1 MNKCICVK
9 HPLDIPKVYTKRV
22 ISPVFE
28 RVKKGDTFTYV
39 LNYEGS
45 ELLDIPIRVELYDC
59 KSGRHLYSIAK
70 KSFEKFFVDLE
81 DYRED
86 TINELL
92 KRS

>member
-9 HPLDIPKVYTKRV
+9 HPLDIPKKYTRRV

-28 RVKKGDTFTYV
+28 KVKKGDTFTYI

-59 KSGRHLYSIAK
+59 KSGRHLYSIAR
-70 KSFEKFFVDLE
+70 KSFEKFFVDL
-81 DYRED
+81 DVYRED

-92 KRS
+92 K

>member
-1 MNKCICVK
+1 MNKCICFK
-9 HPLDIPKVYTKRV
+9 HPLDIPKDYTKRV

-70 KSFEKFFVDLE
+70 KSFEKFFVDL
-81 DYRED
+81 DVYRED

-92 KRS
+92 K

>member
-28 RVKKGDTFTYV
+28 KVKKGDTFTYI

-45 ELLDIPIRVELYDC
+45 ELLDIPIRVELYYC

-70 KSFEKFFVDLE
+70 KSFEKFFVDL
-81 DYRED
+81 DVYRED

-92 KRS
+92 K

>member
-9 HPLDIPKVYTKRV
+9 HPLDVPKKYTRRV

-28 RVKKGDTFTYV
+28 KVKKGDTFTYI

-45 ELLDIPIRVELYDC
+45 ELLDIPIRVELYEC

-70 KSFEKFFVDLE
+70 KSFEKFFVDL
-81 DYRED
+81 DVYRED

-92 KRS
+92 K

>member
-28 RVKKGDTFTYV
+28 KVKKGDTFTYV
-39 LNYEGS
+39 LNYEEA
-45 ELLDIPIRVELYDC
+45 ELFNFPIRVELYDC

-81 DYRED
+81 VYREKQID
-86 TINELL
+86 KILEI
-92 KRS
+92 

>member
-28 RVKKGDTFTYV
+28 RVKKGDTFTYIT
-39 LNYEGS
+39 NWGDMIS
-45 ELLDIPIRVELYDC
+45 ENSPIRIELYDC

-70 KSFEKFFVDLE
+70 KSFEKFFVDL
-81 DYRED
+81 DVYRED

-92 KRS
+92 K

>member
-9 HPLDIPKVYTKRV
+9 HPLDIPKKYTRRV
-22 ISPVFE
+22 ILPVFE
-28 RVKKGDTFTYV
+28 KVKKGDTFTYV
-39 LNYEGS
+39 LNYEGAH
-45 ELLDIPIRVELYDC
+45 LYDFPITAELYDC

-92 KRS
+92 K

>member
-9 HPLDIPKVYTKRV
+9 HPLDVPKKYTRRV

-28 RVKKGDTFTYV
+28 RVKKGDTFTYI
-39 LNYEGS
+39 LNYEGT

-70 KSFEKFFVDLE
+70 KSFEKFFVDL
-81 DYRED
+81 DVYRED
-86 TINELL
+86 TINKLL
-92 KRS
+92 K

>member
-9 HPLDIPKVYTKRV
+9 HPLDIPKKYTRRV

-28 RVKKGDTFTYV
+28 KVKKGDTFTYV

-45 ELLDIPIRVELYDC
+45 ELLDIPIRVEFYDC
-59 KSGRHLYSIAK
+59 KSGRHLYSITK
-70 KSFEKFFVDLE
+70 KSFEKFFVDL
-81 DYRED
+81 DVYRED

-92 KRS
+92 K

>member
-9 HPLDIPKVYTKRV
+9 HPLDIPKKYTRRV

-28 RVKKGDTFTYV
+28 KVKKGDTFTYI

-70 KSFEKFFVDLE
+70 KSFEKFFVDL
-81 DYRED
+81 DVYRED

-92 KRS
+92 K

>member
-9 HPLDIPKVYTKRV
+9 HPLDIPKKYTRRV

-28 RVKKGDTFTYV
+28 RVKKGDTFTYI

-70 KSFEKFFVDLE
+70 KSFEKFFVDL
-81 DYRED
+81 DVYRED

-92 KRS
+92 K

>member
-9 HPLDIPKVYTKRV
+9 HPLDIPKVYTRRV

-45 ELLDIPIRVELYDC
+45 ELLDIPIRVELYEC
-59 KSGRHLYSIAK
+59 KSGRHLYSIAR
-70 KSFEKFFVDLE
+70 KSFEKFFVDL
-81 DYRED
+81 DVYRED

-92 KRS
+92 K

>member
-9 HPLDIPKVYTKRV
+9 HPLDVPKKYTRRV

-28 RVKKGDTFTYV
+28 KVKKGDTFTYV

-59 KSGRHLYSIAK
+59 KSGRHLFSIAK
-70 KSFEKFFVDLE
+70 KSFEKFFVDL
-81 DYRED
+81 DVYRED

-92 KRS
+92 K

>member
-28 RVKKGDTFTYV
+28 RVKKGDTFTYI

-92 KRS
+92 K

>member
-92 KRS
+92 K

>member
-9 HPLDIPKVYTKRV
+9 HPLDVPKKYTRRV

-28 RVKKGDTFTYV
+28 RVKKGDTFTYI

-59 KSGRHLYSIAK
+59 KSGRHLFSIAK

-86 TINELL
+86 TINEIL
-92 KRS
+92 K

>member
-9 HPLDIPKVYTKRV
+9 HPLDIPKKYTRRV

-28 RVKKGDTFTYV
+28 RVKKGDTFTYI

-45 ELLDIPIRVELYDC
+45 ELLDIPIRVELYEC

-70 KSFEKFFVDLE
+70 KSFEKFFVDLNV
-81 DYRED
+81 YRED

-92 KRS
+92 K

>member
-81 DYRED
+81 EYRED

-92 KRS
+92 K